1 MKLYHL
7 TVTIRFYVC
16 NLASACMIVC
26 ILYACKYMY
35 MLVWLTVTL
44 VLVNGPSSSEGRL
57 EVYHNGRWGTVCDDR
72 FSDVDARVAC
82 RSLGY
87 Q

>member
-1 MKLYHL
+1 
-7 TVTIRFYVC
+7 
-16 NLASACMIVC
+16 
-26 ILYACKYMY
+26 MY

-57 EVYHNGRWGTVCDDR
+57 EVYYGGRWGTVCDDS
-72 FSDVDARVAC
+72 FGDVDAAVAC

-87 Q
+87 R